1 MRRFNCPL
9 LVMLV
14 LFAAFAAQAQPSR
27 DQKPTAQDKGNSQ
40 DRDQALPASVRRVE
54 RETGGEVISA
64 EPVQRNGREVY
75 HLKVLT
81 PNGRVRMVQEDPQD
95 QRRDSGSGNR
105 QDRGRQ
111 NRSKD
116 RDQRNNQEPEPRNGG
131 PDKDDNPDSQP

>member
-27 DQKPTAQDKGNSQ
+27 DQKPTAQDKGNIQ